1 MEDKEN
7 YEEFVDEL
15 KTRNDPVENWPIN
28 KLKKEAGDEAGQG
41 QSKEKDDLGIGY

>member
-15 KTRNDPVENWPIN
+15 KTRNDPVEKGSRKRCWTRSN
-28 KLKKEAGDEAGQG
+28 
-41 QSKEKDDLGIGY
+41 